1 MVPAQVS
8 FLDVQTAAFSC
19 APVSSCPSMLD
30 VFLSVLIFSF
40 CFFFFVCLFCFVL
53 FCFISWPRCFLLLG
67 LSFRPAIDLGSL
79 AVKALSPN
87 PWLARDRPL
96 SFYIDNHQIGL
107 GLTLVTSFE
116 LHHLVKDIISK
127 YGNIPK
133 CWGLGLRQIVFK
145 HVLIYLTAPGVS
157 CGTWG
162 LRSSGQHVGSSSLT
176 RDRSP
181 GPCPGSAGS

>member
-1 MVPAQVS
+1 M
-8 FLDVQTAAFSC
+8 
-19 APVSSCPSMLD
+19 
-30 VFLSVLIFSF
+30 
-40 CFFFFVCLFCFVL
+40 
-53 FCFISWPRCFLLLG
+53 
-67 LSFRPAIDLGSL
+67 
-79 AVKALSPN
+79 KALSPN
-87 PWLARDRPL
+87 PLIARDCPL

-107 GLTLVTSFE
+107 GLTLVTSFY

-133 CWGLGLRQIVFK
+133 CWGLGLLQILFK

-162 LRSSGQHVGSSSLT
+162 LRSSGQHMGSSSLT

-181 GPCPGSAGS
+181 DPCTRSAGSLPLDHCETPLKIWILQDTMKLQTGLMVG